1 MCIRDRGTGAGAG
14 ATGGGGGATAT
25 GGATTGRFGIC
36 MLLKS
41 ILVRSGV
48 VPGITKDGATGAGAG
63 TLIAC
68 GAGFVATSG
77 SSPRLP
83 LRAI

>member
-1 MCIRDRGTGAGAG
+1 MGTGAGAG

-25 GGATTGRFGIC
+25 GGAATGKFGIC

-48 VPGITKDGATGAGAG
+48 VPGITKAGTGVTACLTGAAG
-63 TLIAC
+63 LVGIR
-68 GAGFVATSG
+68 G
-77 SSPRLP
+77 SKPLP
-83 LRAI
+83 LPLLAI